1 MGQSGRRCVAAE
13 ENSKIQTGGFAMMRI
28 ACIFV
33 FATVAYCVGAPGAAA
48 AAKGTCTSIQA
59 QCAMQAGGHCNT
71 RTGVW
76 CVGAGH
82 WGNMVCGGSHLGYQ
96 ACMDRALTTQK

>member
-1 MGQSGRRCVAAE
+1 
-13 ENSKIQTGGFAMMRI
+13 MMRM

-33 FATVAYCVGAPGAAA
+33 LATAAYCVGAPGAAA
-48 AAKGTCTSIQA
+48 AATGTCTSIQA
-59 QCAMQAGGHCNT
+59 QCAVEAGGHCNT

-76 CVGAGH
+76 CVGGSH

-96 ACMDRALTTQK
+96 ACMDRALATRK